1 MQPPLTLTP
10 FCAAD
15 APEVAA
21 LARRTLP
28 EAWSEA
34 SFAALAD
41 NSLARCL
48 LARRDG
54 VLLGFAFLYLV
65 ADEGQI
71 MEVATH
77 PDARRQGVARTL
89 LCRLLADATDGGA
102 MRFTLEVRAQNEAA
116 RALYTSLGFVEDGV
130 RRHYYRNPTDDAVLM
145 SRIG

>member
-1 MQPPLTLTP
+1 MQSPLTLTP

-15 APEVAA
+15 APDVAA
-21 LARRTLP
+21 LAHLTLP

-34 SFAALAD
+34 AFAALAD
-41 NSLARCL
+41 NPLARCL

-65 ADEGQI
+65 GDEGQI

-102 MRFTLEVRAQNEAA
+102 TRFTLEVRAQNEAA
-116 RALYTSLGFVEDGV
+116 RTLYASLGFVEDGV
-130 RRHYYRNPTDDAVLM
+130 RRRYYRNPTDDAVLM
-145 SRIG
+145 SRTV